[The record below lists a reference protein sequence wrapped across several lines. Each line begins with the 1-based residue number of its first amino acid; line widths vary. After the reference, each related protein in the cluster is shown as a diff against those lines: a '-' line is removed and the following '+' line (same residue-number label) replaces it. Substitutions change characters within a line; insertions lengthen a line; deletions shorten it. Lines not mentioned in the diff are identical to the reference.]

1 MRLCYW
7 TSVFIVPSS
16 LTTFP
21 LVCNLIILIANEVLL
36 YSSQV
41 PIKVIKANPTKIQSI
56 SQGLAGV
63 LSQDPELKH
72 TAQRAFVSYLRSI
85 NLQPNK
91 EVFDVTRLAITEFAA
106 SLGLPN
112 APRIRMK
119 KKGKG
124 KEEKGLDNKPQEK
137 VAKEGGES
145 DRESGSED
153 EEDVKGD
160 GGVNAPSTS
169 KQEKKRKVDEEFNG
183 SDGAKV
189 EKRGATK
196 APEVEVEEDPPKQG
210 KKRSRME
217 RLFDRK
223 NADVLSDAYQKLRA
237 SDDDDA
243 ADVSGDEVGDLL
255 RVKRMNHGLDG
266 EDGDSTKGVLVKL
279 ARLAPDL
286 KPPLS

>member
-1 MRLCYW
+1 MT
-7 TSVFIVPSS
+7 TSSLVFI
-16 LTTFP
+16 LF
-21 LVCNLIILIANEVLL
+21 ILIANLL
-36 YSSQV
+36 LSSSLQV

-56 SQGLAGV
+56 SSGLAGV
-63 LSQDPELKH
+63 LSQDPELKY

-124 KEEKGLDNKPQEK
+124 KEEKGLEDNPQEK
-137 VAKEGGES
+137 VGGES

-153 EEDVKGD
+153 EEDVNVD
-160 GGVNAPSTS
+160 GGVNAPNTS
-169 KQEKKRKVDEEFNG
+169 KQEKNRKVDEEING
-183 SDGAKV
+183 SDGAKI
-189 EKRGATK
+189 EKKGAK
-196 APEVEVEEDPPKQG
+196 NAPQVEVEEETPKQG

-217 RLFDRK
+217 RLFERK
-223 NADVLSDAYQKLRA
+223 NADVLSDAYQKMRA

-243 ADVSGDEVGDLL
+243 ADVSGDEAGDLL

-279 ARLAPDL
+279 ARLAPN
-286 KPPLS
+286 PNPSLS